1 MVRGMPAPGLVKAD
15 EARVRYETLDRG
27 FKVGVLIDAVSHDSP
42 LLLGLEWIRAGTEPV
57 SWTADERTHEVY
69 YVVRGQLKVSWTDAE
84 SVTMGPDDSFYF
96 PPGREYTVEN
106 AAIDDVFLVWSVV
119 PSPGFVEDS

>member
-1 MVRGMPAPGLVKAD
+1 MRSATTP
-15 EARVRYETLDRG
+15 RYSSGSSGSELGPSRSHGPPT
-27 FKVGVLIDAVSHDSP
+27 KEHTKSITSYAV
-42 LLLGLEWIRAGTEPV
+42 E
-57 SWTADERTHEVY
+57 
-69 YVVRGQLKVSWTDAE
+69 LKVSWTDAE